1 MAVSFWRRK
10 CRRMKACE
18 LYTKNNEADGNF
30 SLPSLSL
37 NLMTKKLT
45 SKNAATY
52 LLDGTFSNKSIL

>member
-1 MAVSFWRRK
+1 
-10 CRRMKACE
+10 MKACE